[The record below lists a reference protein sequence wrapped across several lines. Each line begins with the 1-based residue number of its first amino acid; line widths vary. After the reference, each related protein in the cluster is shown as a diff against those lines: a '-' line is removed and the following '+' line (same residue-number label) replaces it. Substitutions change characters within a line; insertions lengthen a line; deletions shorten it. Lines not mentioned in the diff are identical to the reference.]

1 MSYFR
6 SLIDAL
12 DGYEPGE
19 QPQDKETIKLNT
31 NENPYPPSPLAIAA
45 LKDFDGKKLRRYPR
59 PLADEF
65 RVSVGSVL
73 NIDPTWILVGNGSD
87 DLLNVLF
94 RSVGDTDRSIAFPK
108 PTYSLYQSLAQLQN
122 APVIPIP
129 FDESYELPV
138 EELIK
143 AKAAL
148 TIIASPNSPSG
159 NRISNEAIGRVAA
172 NTSGLIV
179 VDEAYAAF
187 ASSNALSLINQFTNI
202 VIVRTL
208 SKSHSLA
215 GLRLG
220 FAVAQPKVISGLS
233 KVKDSYNVDSVSSRV
248 GSVAI
253 QDTAYT
259 EKIVRDIC
267 NARDELSAALTNI
280 GFLVWPSEANFL
292 LVRPPHENAKT
303 IYTTLK
309 QQGILVRYFDEEM
322 LRDKLRITVGTS
334 EENQKLLDRL
344 EQFKS

>member
-6 SLIDAL
+6 SLIETL

-19 QPQDKETIKLNT
+19 QPQDTETIKLNT
-31 NENPYPPSPLAIAA
+31 NENPYPPSPLALAA
-45 LKDFDGKKLRRYPR
+45 LKDFDGNTLRRYPR

-65 RVSVGSVL
+65 RISVGSVL

-94 RSVGDTDRSIAFPK
+94 RSIGDTDRSIAFPK

-122 APVIPIP
+122 APVISVP

-138 EELIK
+138 DGLIK

-159 NRISNEAIGRVAA
+159 NRISNEAIGHVAA
-172 NTSGLIV
+172 NTPGLVV
-179 VDEAYAAF
+179 VDEAYTAF
-187 ASSNALSLINQFTNI
+187 ASSNALSLIHQFTNI

-220 FAVAQPKVISGLS
+220 FALAQPTVIAGLS

-248 GSVAI
+248 GSIAI
-253 QDTAYT
+253 QDTTYT
-259 EKIVRDIC
+259 KNIVRNIC
-267 NARDELSAALTNI
+267 SARDKLATALTNI

-292 LVRPPHENAKT
+292 LVRPPHKNAKT

-309 QQGILVRYFDEEM
+309 QQGILIRYFDEEM
-322 LRDKLRITVGTS
+322 LRDKLRITVGTN
-334 EENQKLLDRL
+334 EENQELVDAL
-344 EQFKS
+344 EQFKR

>member
-6 SLIDAL
+6 SLIDTL

-19 QPQDKETIKLNT
+19 QPQDTGTIKLNT

-45 LKDFDGKKLRRYPR
+45 LKNFDGNTLRRYPR

-65 RVSVGSVL
+65 RASVGSVL

-94 RSVGDTDRSIAFPK
+94 RSIGDTDRSIAFPK

-122 APVIPIP
+122 APVISVP

-138 EELIK
+138 EDLIK

-159 NRISNEAIGRVAA
+159 NTISNEAIGQVAA
-172 NTSGLIV
+172 NTSGLVV
-179 VDEAYAAF
+179 VDEAYTAF
-187 ASSNALSLINQFTNI
+187 ASSDALSLIHQFTNI

-220 FAVAQPKVISGLS
+220 FAIAQPTVIAGLS
-233 KVKDSYNVDSVSSRV
+233 KVKDSYNVDSVSARV
-248 GSVAI
+248 GSIAI
-253 QDTAYT
+253 QDTTYT
-259 EKIVRDIC
+259 EEIVRNIC
-267 NARDELSAALTNI
+267 SARDTLATALASI

-309 QQGILVRYFDEEM
+309 QHGILIRYFDEEM

-334 EENQKLLDRL
+334 EENQKLVDAL
-344 EQFKS
+344 EQFKK